1 MIAYIKGTI
10 KFKDEYFIVERQG
23 IGYKVFIISELLA
36 KKKVNDNIALFTH
49 EYHKDD
55 GIDLYGFETPEQLSF
70 FEEVISVSGVG
81 PKSALAMLSQ
91 FKTQDLK
98 KSIIHGDTTLL
109 TKIPGI
115 GKKTAERLILELKE
129 KIGFGKEEAAT
140 ITDGTSSN
148 EALDAL
154 VGLGYSHNE
163 ALDALNNIDPNLSL
177 EEKVKLALKNFG
189 K

>member
-23 IGYKVFIISELLA
+23 LGYKVFIISDLLA
-36 KKKVNDNIALFTH
+36 KKRVNDSVALFTH
-49 EYHKDD
+49 EHHKDD
-55 GIDLYGFETPEQLSF
+55 GTDLYGFETPDQLQF

-81 PKSALAMLSQ
+81 PKSGLAMLAQ
-91 FKTQDLK
+91 FRTHDLK

-109 TKIPGI
+109 TKVSGI

-129 KIGFGKEEAAT
+129 KIGFGQTEAAS
-140 ITDGTSSN
+140 ISEGTSSN
-148 EALDAL
+148 QALDAL
-154 VGLGYSHNE
+154 VSLGYSHNE